1 MSKAG
6 SGVKLPRVP
15 PDLASTVAKAFRVRG
30 PGARRCYSEARR
42 LGRFFR
48 DRRRRQVL
56 AGLRETVPTLEIRDD
71 TGFLLVAPDALT
83 ECREIA
89 AGAMALVAADAAEAT
104 AGTRSGKRFLQNLL
118 DRRSIGLTSP
128 LMRLALRPDVLTAV
142 SRYLRVVPLLTTLS
156 VFRSEPRDP
165 ELKSSQLFHCDGDD
179 VRQVKVFIYCS
190 DVDMASGPLTI
201 LDATTSRRVM
211 SATGYQFRQ
220 RLSDEDVVA
229 VAGDAR
235 GVPIVG
241 RTGSTVFVDT
251 SRCFHFGSRVLPGAP
266 ARIAAM
272 IQYQTPYSFMLPERS
287 LPYRHLADD
296 SLSELQRLVLGA

>member
-1 MSKAG
+1 M
-6 SGVKLPRVP
+6 PT
-15 PDLASTVAKAFRVRG
+15 DLESTVAKAFRVRG
-30 PGARRCYSEARR
+30 PAVRRCYSQARR

-48 DRRRRQVL
+48 DRRRRQLL
-56 AGLRETVPTLEIRDD
+56 AGLREADAALEIRDD
-71 TGFLLVAPDALT
+71 TGFLLLAPGALD

-89 AGAMALVAADAAEAT
+89 ADAMALVAADAAEAP
-104 AGTRSGKRFLQNLL
+104 AGVRTGKRFLQNLL
-118 DRRSIGLTSP
+118 DRRAVDLSSP
-128 LMRLALRPDVLTAV
+128 LMRLALRPDVLAAV

-179 VRQVKVFIYCS
+179 VRQIKVFVYCS

-201 LDATTSRRVM
+201 LDAASSRRVM

-220 RLSDEDVVA
+220 RLTDEDVRA
-229 VAGDAR
+229 AAGEAR
-235 GVPIVG
+235 GAPILG
-241 RTGSTVFVDT
+241 KTGSTVFVDT
-251 SRCFHFGSRVLPGAP
+251 SRCFHFGSRVMPGAP

-287 LPYRHLADD
+287 LPFRHLAND
-296 SLSELQRLVLGA
+296 SLSELQRLVLGV